1 MKVGIIGSAAVGQT
15 LARAFTSEGHDAV
28 LGSRNSDTTELDDF
42 KSKNPSIPV
51 ANFEATA
58 AGAEMIIVATAGAAA
73 EEAIRMAGLHNFTN
87 KIVIDTTNPID
98 KTPPENGVAG
108 IHTRLLRSR
117 SYNQRCYKHGA
128 ALQPA
133 SAFK

>member
-28 LGSRNSDTTELDDF
+28 LGSRNPDKKELDDF

-73 EEAIRMAGLHNFTN
+73 E
-87 KIVIDTTNPID
+87 
-98 KTPPENGVAG
+98 
-108 IHTRLLRSR
+108 
-117 SYNQRCYKHGA
+117 
-128 ALQPA
+128 
-133 SAFK
+133 